1 LRDGSQP
8 TTAQVTAIPNAVG
21 PGTKGPSQAV
31 SRVLGGSRAVIVIG
45 DAKVGVDRDPG
56 RRVVRSMFGRKR
68 AAVILSPHSLDRDL
82 LGQTVLV
89 IGGSSGIGLETARL
103 ARAKGA
109 DLILTARSPD
119 RLHRVGLQL
128 GASIAAFDAT
138 DIDRLQRFFDALHA
152 PVDHVLLACSG
163 PCSARGAESDF
174 ESARYAVQRC
184 LLLPFMVASH
194 SAHKV
199 RDEGTLLLIGR
210 HRAEA
215 NRSLVAALA
224 AALQAM
230 TQSLSDEAAPVRVNL
245 IELGFIDTP
254 VPAQYRRTGVA
265 QRRSI
270 VSGPVDVASLA
281 IQLMTTTKITG
292 ASLYIGESHRPSQ
305 VMGIRGDPADP
316 Q

>member
-1 LRDGSQP
+1 MRGSFD
-8 TTAQVTAIPNAVG
+8 V
-21 PGTKGPSQAV
+21 
-31 SRVLGGSRAVIVIG
+31 
-45 DAKVGVDRDPG
+45 
-56 RRVVRSMFGRKR
+56 GRKR
-68 AAVILSPHSLDRDL
+68 APVIPSPPSLDRDL

-138 DIDRLQRFFDALHA
+138 DIDRLRRFFDALSA

-163 PCSARGAESDF
+163 PCSATGAEPDF
-174 ESARYAVQRC
+174 ESARYDVQRC
-184 LLLPFMVASH
+184 LLMPFMVASH

-210 HRAEA
+210 HRAAA
-215 NRSLVAALA
+215 NPSLVAALA
-224 AALQAM
+224 AALRAM

-245 IELGFIDTP
+245 IELGIVDTP
-254 VPAQYRRTGVA
+254 WPAQYRRA
-265 QRRSI
+265 S
-270 VSGPVDVASLA
+270 VSHRDSSVPGRAEVASLA

-292 ASLYIGESHRPSQ
+292 ASLYLGESNHPGQ
-305 VMGIRGDPADP
+305 VMSIRGDPPDP